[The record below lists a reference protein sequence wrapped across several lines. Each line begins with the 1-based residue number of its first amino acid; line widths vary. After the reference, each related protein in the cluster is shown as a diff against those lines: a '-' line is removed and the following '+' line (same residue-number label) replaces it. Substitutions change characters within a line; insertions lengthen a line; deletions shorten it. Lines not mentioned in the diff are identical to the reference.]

1 MAREY
6 EFKAIL
12 HFSFTDHAEYTSF
25 RTTVKTFA
33 TNNNGNVNIISRED
47 DDEDIP
53 YWGKMDMT
61 LPVDDRADAADK
73 MNTLDNALSSLPTL
87 VETNG
92 KKLQYNFIE
101 WE

>member
-25 RTTVKTFA
+25 RTTVQNFA
-33 TNNNGNVNIISRED
+33 AANGGEVDLITRED
-47 DDEDIP
+47 EDEEIP
-53 YWGKMDMT
+53 YWGKMDLV
-61 LPVDDRADAADK
+61 LPVTGRSDAASK
-73 MNTLDNALSSLPTL
+73 MDIIDAALSTLPTL
-87 VETNG
+87 VATNG
-92 KKLQYNFIE
+92 KKLQYNFNE